1 MSLIFKSTS
10 KNIWFNLALE
20 QKLLCL
26 AEKEPLLYIWQNDK
40 CVVIGRYQNAYVEC
54 NLEKMEKDFVKLA
67 RRRSGGGAVYQDLGN
82 LCFTVAGKRENFRY
96 LDKMEVVL
104 KALKASGLPA
114 ERSGR
119 NDITLEGKKIS
130 GSAFQLSDSFVSY
143 HGTMLF
149 NVDFSAMGKYLTP
162 SKIKLESKGV
172 KSVSAR
178 VINIQ
183 DLKPNFTMDA
193 FEKALI
199 NEFVLEFGPCQKIIT
214 YGEEQ
219 LDKIKDEYQHFSD
232 KNWIYSNVKDFP
244 LKFEIKL
251 EDSFVQFNLRIVKG
265 LVKEVKIF
273 SDTLEEGTVEELE
286 NSLFGIPYN
295 KTSFEKAILRQKK
308 AQSKNALTVLLNK
321 ISFY

>member
-1 MSLIFKSTS
+1 VSLVFKSTS

-20 QKLLCL
+20 KKLLKL

-40 CVVIGRYQNAYVEC
+40 CVVIGKYQNAYVEC
-54 NLEKMEKDFVKLA
+54 NLEKMEEDSVKLA
-67 RRRSGGGAVYQDLGN
+67 RRMSGGGAVYQDLGN
-82 LCFTVAGKRENFRY
+82 LCFTVAGRRENFKY

-104 KALKASGLPA
+104 KALKASNLKV

-162 SKIKLESKGV
+162 NKVKLESKGV

-178 VINIQ
+178 VVNIQ
-183 DLKPNFTMDA
+183 AIKPEFKMEA
-193 FEKALI
+193 FEKILI
-199 NEFVLEFGPCQKIIT
+199 DEFVLEFGPCKKIIT
-214 YGEEQ
+214 YDEKYLE
-219 LDKIKDEYQHFSD
+219 DIKEEYQHFSD
-232 KNWIYSNVKDFP
+232 KNWIYSKISDFP
-244 LKFEIKL
+244 LKFEIKF
-251 EDSFVQFNLRIVKG
+251 EDFLMELNLRIVEG
-265 LVKEVKIF
+265 RVKEVKIF

-286 NSLFGIPYN
+286 ESLVNVPYN
-295 KTSFEKAILRQKK
+295 KTSFEKVLLKQKK
-308 AQSKNALTVLLNK
+308 IQSKKALAVLLK
-321 ISFY
+321 EVSFY

>member
-1 MSLIFKSTS
+1 MSLVFKSSS

-20 QKLLCL
+20 QKLLKL

-40 CVVIGRYQNAYVEC
+40 CVVIGKYQNAFVEC
-54 NLEKMEKDFVKLA
+54 NLENMEKDSVKLA
-67 RRRSGGGAVYQDLGN
+67 RRMSGGGAVYQDLGN
-82 LCFTVAGKRENFRY
+82 LCFTVAGRRENFKY

-104 KALKASGLPA
+104 KALRASNLKV

-119 NDITLEGKKIS
+119 NDIILEGKKIS

-178 VINIQ
+178 VVNIQ
-183 DLKPNFTMDA
+183 TIKPDFKMKT
-193 FEKALI
+193 FEKTLI
-199 NEFVLEFGPCQKIIT
+199 DEFVLEFGSCKKIIT
-214 YGEEQ
+214 YGENYLE
-219 LDKIKDEYQHFSD
+219 DIKDDFQHFSD
-232 KNWIYSNVKDFP
+232 KNWIYSKVGEFP
-244 LKFEIKL
+244 IKVEIKFEDFL
-251 EDSFVQFNLRIVKG
+251 MQLNLSIAQGR
-265 LVKEVKIF
+265 VKEVKIF

-286 NSLFGIPYN
+286 KSLINISYN
-295 KTSFEKAILRQKK
+295 KESFEKVLLNLKK
-308 AQSKNALTVLLNK
+308 AQSKKTMTVLLK
-321 ISFY
+321 EVSFY